1 MRTMLL
7 SGTILLL
14 QINLSSVY
22 SQQTDTLKGRNLYK
36 PTRQEASDTIK
47 KPGQEIRS
55 AVHDSIWFE
64 KRAQFVR
71 DSILARENFVR
82 DSLMA
87 REQFVRDSI
96 QRKQRMRD
104 SVTFLRNELQVLLEA
119 YFRAVKDDIILKAMK
134 IDLVGDTALGDFI
147 YTTLPFGVRDPY
159 VPWRMRNLLTGKQ
172 VRFSINEKT
181 GKISVVRTPQVR
193 ASFEYGGAGNI
204 IVIQQPPVV
213 QNNNYGSFYKTPV
226 DSVFLDRNKKIARI
240 KKYVQFS
247 SLVNKNQRGDPLF
260 LNRTQVRQYEY
271 GPGGEIF
278 KYQEVRFCERYRAYE
293 ANKVCSIL
301 NFTFSKEGNTY
312 RLTRRNDPVNNYS
325 DGTYTFE
332 FDDQENLTSISFN
345 NTANTE
351 SWARMI
357 EMNQDG
363 NVSCYFDKSGK
374 LITQSICFVYHHKD
388 PRAKYPVETI
398 TTTFEKDGISYL
410 QRNNTTGQS
419 RTRDRMT
426 LEWGPWR

>member
-1 MRTMLL
+1 MLL
-7 SGTILLL
+7 SVTILLV
-14 QINLSSVY
+14 QMNRCAVY
-22 SQQTDTLKGRNLYK
+22 SQPTDTLNGRNLYK
-36 PTRQEASDTIK
+36 PQWQQAADTIK
-47 KPGQEIRS
+47 KPGQDIEIAIPDS
-55 AVHDSIWFE
+55 AWLE
-64 KRAQFVR
+64 KRAQFIR
-71 DSILARENFVR
+71 DSVLARE
-82 DSLMA
+82 
-87 REQFVRDSI
+87 QYVRDSI

-119 YFRAVKDDIILKAMK
+119 YFRAVRDDIILKALK
-134 IDLVGDTALGDFI
+134 IDLVGDTALGDFV

-172 VRFSINEKT
+172 VQLTMNKT
-181 GKISVVRTPQVR
+181 TNKISALRTPQVR
-193 ASFEYGGAGNI
+193 ASFEYASAGNI

-213 QNNNYGSFYKTPV
+213 QNNYHGSFYKLPV
-226 DSVFLDRNKKIARI
+226 DSVFLDKNKRVSKIKR
-240 KKYVQFS
+240 YVQFY

-271 GPGGEIF
+271 GPGGEIV

-301 NFTFSKEGNTY
+301 NFAFLKEGNTY

-332 FDDQENLTSISFN
+332 FDKNENLAAISFK

-351 SWARMI
+351 SWARTI
-357 EMNQDG
+357 EMNPEG
-363 NVSCYFDKSGK
+363 NVSCYFDKTNS
-374 LITQSICFVYHHKD
+374 LITQSICFVYHDKD
-388 PRAKYPVETI
+388 PEAKYPVETI

-410 QRNNTTGQS
+410 QKNNTTGQS

-426 LEWGPWR
+426 LEWSQWR

>member
-1 MRTMLL
+1 MKPALLFRIMLL

-14 QINLSSVY
+14 QINISSMY
-22 SQQTDTLKGRNLYK
+22 SQPTDTLKGRNLYK
-36 PTRQEASDTIK
+36 PIQPEVADTIK
-47 KPGQEIRS
+47 KPGQVIEVVIPDS
-55 AVHDSIWFE
+55 AWLE
-64 KRAQFVR
+64 KRAQFIR
-71 DSILARENFVR
+71 DSVLARE
-82 DSLMA
+82 
-87 REQFVRDSI
+87 QYVRDSI
-96 QRKQRMRD
+96 QRKHRMRD

-119 YFRAVKDDIILKAMK
+119 YFRAIKDDIILKALK
-134 IDLVGDTALGDFI
+134 IELVGDTALGDFV

-172 VRFSINEKT
+172 VQFTVNEKT
-181 GKISVVRTPQVR
+181 GKISAVRTPQIR
-193 ASFEYGGAGNI
+193 ASFEYGGAGNL

-226 DSVFLDRNKKIARI
+226 DSVFLDRNKRIAKIKR
-240 KKYVQFS
+240 YVQFY

-260 LNRTQVRQYEY
+260 LNRTQVRQFEY
-271 GPGGEIF
+271 GQGGVIV

-301 NFTFSKEGNTY
+301 NFAFSKEGNTY
-312 RLTRRNDPVNNYS
+312 RLTRRNDPINNYS

-332 FDDQENLTSISFN
+332 FDNNENLSAISFK

-351 SWARMI
+351 SWARTI
-357 EMNQDG
+357 EMNPEG
-363 NVSCYFDKSGK
+363 NVSCYFDKANN
-374 LITQSICFVYHHKD
+374 LITQSICFVYHDKD
-388 PRAKYPVETI
+388 PRAKYTVETI

-426 LEWGPWR
+426 LEWSPWR

>member
-1 MRTMLL
+1 MRAMLL
-7 SGTILLL
+7 SVTILLVQL
-14 QINLSSVY
+14 YGSSAY
-22 SQQTDTLKGRNLYK
+22 SQPTDTLKGRNLYK
-36 PTRQEASDTIK
+36 PQWQQAADTIR
-47 KPGQEIRS
+47 KPGEDIEVAIPDS
-55 AVHDSIWFE
+55 AWLE
-64 KRAQFVR
+64 KRAQFIR
-71 DSILARENFVR
+71 DSVL
-82 DSLMA
+82 A

-119 YFRAVKDDIILKAMK
+119 YFRAVKDDIILKALK
-134 IDLVGDTALGDFI
+134 IDLVGDTALGDFV

-159 VPWRMRNLLTGKQ
+159 VPWRMRNLLTGQQ
-172 VRFSINEKT
+172 VQFTLNNKT
-181 GKISVVRTPQVR
+181 GKISAVRTPQIR
-193 ASFEYGGAGNI
+193 ASFEYGGAGNV

-213 QNNNYGSFYKTPV
+213 QNNYYGSFYKLPV
-226 DSVFLDRNKKIARI
+226 DSVFLDRYKKVAKI
-240 KKYVQFS
+240 KRYVQFY

-271 GPGGEIF
+271 EPGGEIV

-301 NFTFSKEGNTY
+301 NFAFSKEGSTY

-325 DGTYTFE
+325 DGTYTFD
-332 FDDQENLTSISFN
+332 FDNQEYLTSISFK

-351 SWARMI
+351 SWARTI
-357 EMNQDG
+357 EMNPEG
-363 NVSCYFDKSGK
+363 NVSCYFDKTNN
-374 LITQSICFVYHHKD
+374 LITQSICFVYHDKD
-388 PRAKYPVETI
+388 PGAKYPVETI